1 MYGRHGPEILRGCPR
16 ARHVSAG
23 QGTRPCG
30 RRQVRRHL
38 PVSLRVAPLYG
49 SAAFVPAHPAFSD
62 AVAPM
67 TGRAPSPPDSLP
79 VGLAPLRHAHP
90 GVGVARPP
98 EVLFVCVHN
107 AGRSQMGAALLDQ
120 HGRGRV
126 QARSAG
132 TAPAATLHLPVVAAM
147 AEVGIDLSG
156 ACPTRLT
163 DDAVR
168 AASVVI
174 SMGCAD
180 TVPIYPHTRY
190 LTWELDDPAEKP
202 LEDVRP
208 IRDEIDSRVRSL
220 LYSLGVAARVG
231 LLREQPDPDQPDP
244 DQPVRGAH
252 QPTGNPAGPR
262 RPPAASPRPR
272 PHPGRPPRPA
282 TRPGPA
288 TGPTSAPPRTSAPPT
303 CG

>member
-1 MYGRHGPEILRGCPR
+1 
-16 ARHVSAG
+16 
-23 QGTRPCG
+23 
-30 RRQVRRHL
+30 
-38 PVSLRVAPLYG
+38 
-49 SAAFVPAHPAFSD
+49 
-62 AVAPM
+62 M

-79 VGLAPLRHAHP
+79 LTPVPLRQAQP
-90 GVGVARPP
+90 RVPLARPP

-120 HGRGRV
+120 HGGGRV

-168 AASVVI
+168 TASVVI
-174 SMGCAD
+174 SMGCAG

-231 LLREQPDPDQPDP
+231 LLRDQPDHDEPDHDQPDHDQP
-244 DQPVRGAH
+244 DQPV
-252 QPTGNPAGPR
+252 
-262 RPPAASPRPR
+262 PPAASPRPR
-272 PHPGRPPRPA
+272 LYQGRPPRPA
-282 TRPGPA
+282 SHDHPALTARDRMVSRPASRRPGPGSPA
-288 TGPTSAPPRTSAPPT
+288 TSPGTPPGPPAR
-303 CG
+303 

>member
-1 MYGRHGPEILRGCPR
+1 
-16 ARHVSAG
+16 
-23 QGTRPCG
+23 
-30 RRQVRRHL
+30 
-38 PVSLRVAPLYG
+38 
-49 SAAFVPAHPAFSD
+49 
-62 AVAPM
+62 M
-67 TGRAPSPPDSLP
+67 TGRVPSPPGSSP
-79 VGLAPLRHAHP
+79 VAPVPLRQAQPRAPL
-90 GVGVARPP
+90 ARPP

-120 HGRGRV
+120 HGGGRV

-156 ACPTRLT
+156 TCPTRLT

-168 AASVVI
+168 TASVVI
-174 SMGCAD
+174 SMGCTG

-208 IRDEIDSRVRSL
+208 IRDEIDSRVRFL

-231 LLREQPDPDQPDP
+231 LLRDHPDPDHD
-244 DQPVRGAH
+244 DHHA
-252 QPTGNPAGPR
+252 
-262 RPPAASPRPR
+262 PPAASPRPR
-272 PHPGRPPRPA
+272 PHQGRPPRPVG
-282 TRPGPA
+282 RP
-288 TGPTSAPPRTSAPPT
+288 
-303 CG
+303 